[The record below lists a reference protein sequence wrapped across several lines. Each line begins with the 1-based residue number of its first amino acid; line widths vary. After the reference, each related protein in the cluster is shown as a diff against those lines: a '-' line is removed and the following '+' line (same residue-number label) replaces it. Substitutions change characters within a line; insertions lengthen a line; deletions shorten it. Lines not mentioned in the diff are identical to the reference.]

1 MRGLLGYGSLHSI
14 VMLDWNATMDESAAV
29 AGEGTAWLYKAKVH
43 ASRSKHIILAF
54 FNFMGS
60 IYINH
65 FKGTSVHSNY
75 IVDALGK
82 FFKVFKQKRLEM
94 EAGD

>member
-1 MRGLLGYGSLHSI
+1 M
-14 VMLDWNATMDESAAV
+14 VVLDWNVTMDESAAV
-29 AGEGTAWLYKAKVH
+29 AGEGAAWLYKAKVH
-43 ASRSKHIILAF
+43 ASRSKHVILAF
-54 FNFMGS
+54 FNSTGI

-65 FKGTSVHSNY
+65 VSKDTSVHSNY